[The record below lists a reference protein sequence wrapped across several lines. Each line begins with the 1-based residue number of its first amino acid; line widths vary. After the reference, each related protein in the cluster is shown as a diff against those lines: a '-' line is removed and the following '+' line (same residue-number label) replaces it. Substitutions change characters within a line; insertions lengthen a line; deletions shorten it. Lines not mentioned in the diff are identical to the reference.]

1 MIGDYLEQYTF
12 EYLLNS
18 ALARVPDSLDKRE
31 GSIIY
36 DALAPACYEL
46 STAYEEFRKLLIQ
59 TYVSTASGQ
68 YLDLRVAELGIDRY
82 PATYASRRAD
92 FTYQDGAPA
101 VIPIGSRFSTIV
113 EANSLNYYVD
123 SQYVDEQGKSVP
135 GSYVLIC
142 EELGTKGNSYSGAI
156 LPINNIY
163 NLATATLSTVLTP
176 ARDMETDEE
185 LRTRY
190 FETLKTK
197 AFGGNIAQYDSEI
210 KAISGVGEVQIY
222 PTWNGGGTVKCSIIS
237 ADYNTVSTEFVANV
251 QEKLDPPPQGQ
262 GLGIAPIGHVVSVV
276 TPTQKVINVSAKVVI
291 SPRYTLAQ
299 LRSAIEQAI
308 SNYLLELRKDWGL
321 PDEVNEYSLA
331 VYTARI
337 NAAIISV
344 AGVSNVSNVTI
355 NGSKD
360 DLVLSETA
368 QLQELPVMGTVT
380 LYE

>member
-18 ALARVPDSLDKRE
+18 ALARVPDDVDKRE

-36 DALAPACYEL
+36 DALAPACQEL

-82 PATYASRRAD
+82 VATYASRRGN
-92 FTYQDGAPA
+92 FTYQDGSPA

-113 EANSLNYYVD
+113 EVGSLNYYVD
-123 SQYVDEQGKSVP
+123 SQYVDEQGNSVP

-142 EELGTKGNSYSGAI
+142 EELGTKGNNYSGAI
-156 LPINNIY
+156 LPISNIY

-176 ARDMETDEE
+176 ARDDETDDE

-190 FETLKTK
+190 FETLKAK

-237 ADYNTVSTEFVANV
+237 ADYNTVSTEFIASV

-276 TPTQKVINVSAKVVI
+276 TPTNKTINVSAKVVI
-291 SPRYTLAQ
+291 SPRYALAQ
-299 LRSAIEQAI
+299 LRATIEKAIGD
-308 SNYLLELRKDWGL
+308 YLLELRKGWGL
-321 PDEVNEYSLA
+321 PDEVNEYFLA
-331 VYTARI
+331 VYVARI

-344 AGVSNVSNVTI
+344 TGVANVSDVTI
-355 NGSKD
+355 NGISS
-360 DLVLSETA
+360 DLELSETA
-368 QLQELPVMGTVT
+368 QLQELPVLGTVT